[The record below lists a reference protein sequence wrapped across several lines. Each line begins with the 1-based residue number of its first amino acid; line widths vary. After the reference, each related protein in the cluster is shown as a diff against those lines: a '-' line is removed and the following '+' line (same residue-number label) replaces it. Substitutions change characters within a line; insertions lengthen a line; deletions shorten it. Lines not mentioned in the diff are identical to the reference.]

1 MIKLIVKKIVENIKN
16 ANKEDLIAFFTAIGG
31 FALAWL
37 CKSQIKKKLKSLFKK
52 VAMNG
57 ESFSDF
63 MEGVC

>member
-1 MIKLIVKKIVENIKN
+1 MIKLVVKKIVENIKN
-16 ANKEDLIAFFTAIGG
+16 AKKDDLIAFLTAIGG

-57 ESFSDF
+57 KSFSDF

>member
-1 MIKLIVKKIVENIKN
+1 MIKLVVKKIVENIKN

-57 ESFSDF
+57 ESFRDF